1 MFGHLSVLAAFD
13 AFDELDDAEF
23 DVAVEDEALADGLAV
38 AA

>member
-13 AFDELDDAEF
+13 EDAEPDEAEF

>member
-1 MFGHLSVLAAFD
+1 MLAAFD
-13 AFDELDDAEF
+13 EDPEPDGAEF